1 MIFLQ
6 YLSKEKLS
14 YFFLLHF
21 IALLLSVIN
30 QVQAWS
36 HQTTMSITGT
46 KSESNHINRRAML
59 VLVHNSL
66 LVTVAVPVTPVQ
78 AMEDAN
84 ALINELK
91 ECKQK
96 MMTIPELLKQQEW
109 DSVRTIL
116 KTPPVNRLWNL
127 GDVSFHVDD
136 VFWVVCFQRISI
148 FDLLK

>member
-1 MIFLQ
+1 
-6 YLSKEKLS
+6 
-14 YFFLLHF
+14 
-21 IALLLSVIN
+21 
-30 QVQAWS
+30 
-36 HQTTMSITGT
+36 MSITGT

-66 LVTVAVPVTPVQ
+66 LVTVAVPVAPVQ

-91 ECKQK
+91 ECKRK

-136 VFWVVCFQRISI
+136 VFLGSMFPKNIYIYLFCQNKPHSYAFQPAFDPYILISHNN
-148 FDLLK
+148 